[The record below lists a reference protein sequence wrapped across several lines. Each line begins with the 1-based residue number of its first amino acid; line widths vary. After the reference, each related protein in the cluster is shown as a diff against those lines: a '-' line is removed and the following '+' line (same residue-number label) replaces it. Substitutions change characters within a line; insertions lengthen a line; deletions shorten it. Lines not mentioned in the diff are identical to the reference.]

1 MLNETSKRYIFT
13 SESVTEGHPDKV
25 CDQISDGI
33 LDAALKDDPNSRVA
47 IETLVTTGLVV
58 VAGEMTTSTYID
70 VPKVVREIIKDI
82 GYTDPTVGFD
92 WENCAVVTS
101 IDAQSPDIS
110 QGVSK
115 GEGLHSEQ
123 GAGDQGMM
131 FGYATTE
138 TEEYMPLPIILAHKL
153 TKKLSEVRKAGE
165 LKWLRP
171 DGKSQVSIEYVDGK
185 PKRATTVV
193 ISTQHTADVEHDEI
207 KKEIIEKI
215 IKPVCGD
222 WLDDET
228 KYHINPTGKFIIGGP
243 HGDAGVTGRK
253 IIVDTYGGYGSH
265 GGGAFSGK
273 DPSKVDRSAAYLARY
288 IAKNVVASGVA
299 KQCEIQLAYAIGVPE
314 PVSLLVNTAGTAEID
329 EEKIAEAVRKVFPLK
344 PAELIEH
351 LKLRRPIFRKTTCY
365 GHFGRND
372 DDFTWEKTDKV
383 DELKKELGL

>member
-1 MLNETSKRYIFT
+1 MLTESNKRYIFT

-25 CDQISDGI
+25 CDAISDGV
-33 LDAALKDDPNSRVA
+33 LDAALRDDPSSRVA

-70 VPKVVREIIKDI
+70 VPKVVRETIKKI
-82 GYTDPTVGFD
+82 GYTDPNIGFD
-92 WENCAVVTS
+92 WENCAVMTS

-110 QGVSK
+110 QGVSTDQ
-115 GEGLHSEQ
+115 GLHAEQ

-138 TEEYMPLPIILAHKL
+138 TEELMPLPIVLAHKL
-153 TKKLSEVRKAGE
+153 TKKLSDIRNSGE
-165 LKWLRP
+165 LNWLRP
-171 DGKSQVSIEYVDGK
+171 DGKSQVSVEYIDGK
-185 PKRATTVV
+185 PKRVTTVV

-207 KKEIIEKI
+207 EKEVIAKI
-215 IKPVCGD
+215 VKPVCGD
-222 WLDDET
+222 WLDDDT
-228 KYHINPTGKFIIGGP
+228 KFHINPTGKFIVGGP

-299 KQCEIQLAYAIGVPE
+299 KQCEIQLAYAIGVAE
-314 PVSLLVNTAGTAEID
+314 PVSLLVNTAGTSEID
-329 EEKIAEAVRKVFPLK
+329 EEK
-344 PAELIEH
+344 
-351 LKLRRPIFRKTTCY
+351 
-365 GHFGRND
+365 
-372 DDFTWEKTDKV
+372 
-383 DELKKELGL
+383 